1 MIDARRAIEEMS
13 AAVCGYLRHDAENT
27 SPQLITDLLVLE
39 RSIRAKLHMAEHNA
53 ALLSSASLEQLSRVE
68 DSLSDYP
75 RRPVT
80 LISDDDWEITIK
92 SPLAGALV
100 RYMAFSGAVSSC
112 VNAADTLG
120 RYLRMAYGIDDLPVK
135 AASLKAVRSRL
146 LIPSSLHA
154 VLSDSP
160 GLEWMEKL
168 RNLRGECQHGKL
180 AGSHYPSEKSSEPLV
195 PHRYCE
201 DGNEVTIS
209 AYLEWAMA
217 KTAEL
222 LTRLAQTI
230 AADPEHAVQLNRRI
244 PGT

>member
-1 MIDARRAIEEMS
+1 MIDTRRAIEEMS
-13 AAVCGYLRHDAENT
+13 AAVCGCLRHDAETT

-39 RSIRAKLHMAEHNA
+39 RSIRVKLHMAEHNA
-53 ALLSSASLEQLSRVE
+53 ALLSRASLEQLNRVE
-68 DSLSDYP
+68 DALADSP

-80 LISDDDWEITIK
+80 LISDDHWEITIK
-92 SPLAGALV
+92 SPFAGALV

-135 AASLKAVRSRL
+135 AASLKAVRNRL
-146 LIPSSLHA
+146 LIPSSLHT

-180 AGSHYPSEKSSEPLV
+180 AGSHYQHSEKSSEPLV
-195 PHRYCE
+195 PPRYCE
-201 DGNEVTIS
+201 DGNEATIS
-209 AYLEWAMA
+209 EYLVWAMK
-217 KTAEL
+217 KTADL
-222 LTRLAQTI
+222 MTKLAQVI
-230 AADPEHAVQLNRRI
+230 EADPQHAIQLR
-244 PGT
+244 